1 MKYCKRCGTPC
12 EDGDAA
18 CRNCGYRFDQTS
30 GTRDYNSN
38 FSQQTDMYSNHPH
51 TNGMAVASLVLGLI
65 GILFLPCRGIGL
77 ITSVLAIIFG
87 AISWRSIRASRG
99 AETGNGMAI
108 AGLVLGIVSV
118 ALAVL
123 VILLAAVGA
132 IALGSLLNGSGS
144 LLGGS
149 GNFSV

>member
-1 MKYCKRCGTPC
+1 MKYCKRCGAPC
-12 EDGDAA
+12 EDGDAV

-30 GTRDYNSN
+30 STRDYNSN
-38 FSQQTDMYSNHPH
+38 FSQQTDMYPNRPH

-87 AISWRSIRASRG
+87 VISSRSIKSSRG
-99 AETGNGMAI
+99 TETGSGMAI

-123 VILLAAVGA
+123 VILLAAIGA
-132 IALGSLLNGSGS
+132 IALGSFLNGSGS

-149 GNFSV
+149 SNFSV